1 MLEELKNLNIPC
13 GKKEFL
19 YFFESVMGTH
29 SLSKKDISVLFQ
41 HAPSGMKFDTNAMLT
56 YCKSFLWIVGSTR
69 FQTNEVLLEYLG
81 KSEILNNKL
90 IELTVNGLFEA
101 KLMGEESFSFS
112 PEHRLYRFRH
122 ETFSLKYSAVRDVL
136 VSQGFMSIQRKD
148 NGNVFYIA
156 PQYQWLIAKH
166 LRSNRVKIK
175 LDEFK
180 KRLEANELA
189 GAKAEEFVITFEE
202 KRLLPSQS
210 SKICHVSEID
220 VSAGYDIASFED
232 VNSVEYDN
240 FIEVKAISSQGDFY
254 WSKNEYET
262 AQLLGRRYKLY
273 LVDLS
278 KIGDPSYAPEII
290 VDPAQEVMLS
300 DAWMAETQSYHI
312 KRIINED

>member
-1 MLEELKNLNIPC
+1 MLDELKNLNIPC

-19 YFFESVMGTH
+19 YFFESVMGTQ
-29 SLSKKDISVLFQ
+29 SLSKKDISVLLQ

-81 KSEILNNKL
+81 NSEILNNKL
-90 IELTVNGLFEA
+90 IELTVNGLFDA

-189 GAKAEEFVITFEE
+189 GNKAEEFVLQFE
-202 KRLLPSQS
+202 KNRLPSLLA
-210 SKICHVSEID
+210 SKVLRVSEID
-220 VSAGYDIASFED
+220 VGAGYDIISFE
-232 VNSVEYDN
+232 NSDSKEYDN
-240 FIEVKAISSQGDFY
+240 YIEVKALSHTGEFF
-254 WSKNEYET
+254 WSKNEFEAAKLY
-262 AQLLGRRYKLY
+262 GNRYKLY
-273 LVDLS
+273 LVNLS
-278 KIGDPSYAPEII
+278 RTDDPSYLPEII
-290 VDPAQEVMLS
+290 INPAHEIMS
-300 DAWMAETQSYHI
+300 SESWMVGAQTYHI
-312 KRIINED
+312 KKII